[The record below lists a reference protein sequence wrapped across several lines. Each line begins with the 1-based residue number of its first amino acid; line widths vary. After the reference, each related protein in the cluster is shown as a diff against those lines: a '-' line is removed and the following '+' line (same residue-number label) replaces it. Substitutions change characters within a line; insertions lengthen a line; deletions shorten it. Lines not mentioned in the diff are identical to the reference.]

1 MIELLFHISMTPIL
15 MLIGYFCWF
24 ITLSKKNSQIYTKY
38 EPKRKLLR
46 IMYRGLLGVVILGI
60 MNIMLALYMAYGAWI
75 YNY

>member
-1 MIELLFHISMTPIL
+1 MIELLFHISMTPMLI
-15 MLIGYFCWF
+15 LIGYFCWF
-24 ITLSKKNSQIYTKY
+24 ITLNKKNSQVYTKY

-60 MNIMLALYMAYGAWI
+60 MNIMLALYMTYGTWI